1 MIIWIQPT
9 DENKK
14 LKKFSI
20 GTDTNRMHVQIVG
33 LENALLLESL
43 GAELATKWPR
53 ILREKK
59 VVSLEPIIA
68 VKTRIRLIGTKL
80 YRVNDE
86 MPFKFGFFFKG
97 LATDLAL
104 DVPFLKM
111 LLL

>member
-1 MIIWIQPT
+1 
-9 DENKK
+9 
-14 LKKFSI
+14 
-20 GTDTNRMHVQIVG
+20 MHVQIVG
-33 LENALLLESL
+33 LENASLLESL

-86 MPFKFGFFFKG
+86 MSFKRHFASEAF
-97 LATDLAL
+97 ATGLAL
-104 DVPFLKM
+104 DR
-111 LLL
+111 LLLRVKRKQPND